1 MTGCRCPSELEEVHY
16 LIADKE
22 EDIRLNHNGSVYP
35 RILEVNSPHRQKC

>member
-22 EDIRLNHNGSVYP
+22 EDIKSNHKSSVYP
-35 RILEVNSPHRQKC
+35 REYRRSKFSP